1 MRSASVFLQQPF
13 LVVPSSIEPVLSHQ
27 RVSQR
32 VALSLAYARYI
43 RHLLT
48 SPLRPSKLEP
58 WKEIS
63 RAVKDPSHLR
73 RGSVRFPHLFDGFG
87 LNLTGHPG
95 G

>member
-58 WKEIS
+58 RK
-63 RAVKDPSHLR
+63 
-73 RGSVRFPHLFDGFG
+73 DGFDAG
-87 LNLTGHPG
+87 ARPLSCR
-95 G
+95 